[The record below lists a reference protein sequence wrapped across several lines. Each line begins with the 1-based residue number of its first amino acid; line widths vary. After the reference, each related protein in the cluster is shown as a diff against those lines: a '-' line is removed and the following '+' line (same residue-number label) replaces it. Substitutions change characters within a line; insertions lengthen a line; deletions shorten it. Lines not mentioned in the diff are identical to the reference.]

1 MYKTLL
7 LICSILLAVT
17 ISSAQSLDAERHEF
31 VLSDG
36 STIIGKITAQTE
48 RTITVTSGVNK
59 YHLAKKDIIKRD
71 GTYIIPEIGSKYSQP
86 YFNFSAGSHLSFGD
100 NVDFVFGLSYM
111 FRNDER
117 NSFGIGI
124 GYETYWSSR
133 QEVSGRVV
141 GDFIPVTVQWE
152 HRFVGNNRNS
162 FYTRLKIGYGIALNQ
177 IPASDVDL
185 TGGLYG
191 QLTLGRQLWSNG
203 TYSIGLGG
211 TLSYQDSYGTGIL
224 RGEDTEIDFQHQF
237 FNPGITLNF
246 SF

>member
-162 FYTRLKIGYGIALNQ
+162 FYTRLKIGYGCLLYTS
-177 IPASDVDL
+177 PSPRDL
-185 TGGLYG
+185 STS
-191 QLTLGRQLWSNG
+191 RMPS
-203 TYSIGLGG
+203 SA
-211 TLSYQDSYGTGIL
+211 
-224 RGEDTEIDFQHQF
+224 
-237 FNPGITLNF
+237 
-246 SF
+246 